1 MINEELRSAVDELHN
16 VRRDKAVL
24 SERED
29 ALKKLI
35 IESGYN
41 SVDGYVST
49 ASVQQAV
56 QKQINYKG
64 LIKKLGVSVQRMTAY
79 TSHVPYVRIKTRQ
92 LPKELFTGT
101 PGYRPSYIDSNYR
114 RANA

>member
-35 IESGYN
+35 IKSGYN
-41 SVDGYVST
+41 SIDGYIST
-49 ASVQQAV
+49 ASVRQAV
-56 QKQINYKG
+56 QKQIDYKA
-64 LIKKLGVSVQRMTAY
+64 LVSKLKVSVQRMTAH
-79 TSHVPYVRIKTRQ
+79 TKHVPYVRIKTRQ

-101 PGYRPSYIDSNYR
+101 PGYLPSYIERNSR
-114 RANA
+114 RANV